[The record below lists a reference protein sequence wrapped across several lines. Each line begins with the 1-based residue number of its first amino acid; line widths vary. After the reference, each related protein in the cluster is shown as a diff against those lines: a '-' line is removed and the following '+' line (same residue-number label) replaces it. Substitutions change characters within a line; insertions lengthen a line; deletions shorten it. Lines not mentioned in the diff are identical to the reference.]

1 MTGFAI
7 PRPGEDVAPTGADG
21 RALSRRGTETR
32 RRLLDAAEKMFS
44 ELGYHDASIV
54 KITEEAGVAQGT
66 FYLYFG
72 SKQDIFE
79 EVVVDL
85 NRRVRHAVNEEAAK
99 GKDRLEQELRGF
111 KAYFKFTAE
120 HPALYRVIRQAE
132 FVSPRILGAHYERFM
147 DGYVPALAGAM
158 ERGEIAEADPETLA
172 WVLMGIAELIGMRA
186 ILWSEDGAVSKKT
199 FAALS
204 KIIERTLGT
213 AGA

>member
-1 MTGFAI
+1 VTGFAV
-7 PRPGEDVAPTGADG
+7 PLPGEDVAPTGADG

-99 GKDRLEQELRGF
+99 GKHRLEQELLGF

-147 DGYVPALAGAM
+147 DGYVSGLKDAM
-158 ERGEIAEADPETLA
+158 EREEIANADPETLA

-213 AGA
+213 ADA

>member
-1 MTGFAI
+1 MTGFAV
-7 PRPGEDVAPTGADG
+7 PLPGEDVAPTGADG
-21 RALSRRGTETR
+21 RALSRRGAETR

-54 KITEEAGVAQGT
+54 KITEEAGVGQGT

-85 NRRVRHAVNEEAAK
+85 NRRVRHAVNEKAAK
-99 GKDRLEQELRGF
+99 GKDRLEQELLGF
-111 KAYFKFTAE
+111 KAYFEFTAD

-147 DGYVPALAGAM
+147 DGYVPALAAAM
-158 ERGEIAEADPETLA
+158 ERGEIADADPETLA

-199 FAALS
+199 FAAVS

-213 AGA
+213 ADA

>member
-1 MTGFAI
+1 MTDFVL
-7 PRPGEDVAPTGADG
+7 PLPGEEVAPTGADG
-21 RALSRRGTETR
+21 RALSRRGTATR
-32 RRLLDAAEKMFS
+32 RRLLDAAEKCFS

-54 KITEEAGVAQGT
+54 KITEAAGVAQGT
-66 FYLYFG
+66 FYLYFA

-79 EVVVDL
+79 ELVVDL

-99 GKDRLEQELRGF
+99 GKDRLEQELLGF
-111 KAYFKFTAE
+111 RAYFAFTAE

-147 DGYVPALAGAM
+147 DGYVPALADAM
-158 ERGEIAEADPETLA
+158 KRGEIAKAEPETLA

-186 ILWSEDGAVSKKT
+186 ILWSDNGAVSKKT

-204 KIIERTLGT
+204 EIIERTLGT
-213 AGA
+213 GSA

>member
-1 MTGFAI
+1 VTDFVFPVAAEE
-7 PRPGEDVAPTGADG
+7 PAPTGADG

-32 RRLLDAAEKMFS
+32 GRLLNAAEKCFS

-54 KITEEAGVAQGT
+54 KITEAAGVAQGT
-66 FYLYFG
+66 FYLYFA

-79 EVVVDL
+79 ALVVDL

-99 GKDRLEQELRGF
+99 GKDRLEQELLGF
-111 KAYFKFTAE
+111 RAYFEFTAE

-147 DGYVPALAGAM
+147 DGYVPALSEAM
-158 ERGEIAEADPETLA
+158 KRGEIADADAETLA

-186 ILWSEDGAVSKKT
+186 ILWSDNGAVSKKT

-204 KIIERTLGT
+204 TIIERTLGT
-213 AGA
+213 GSA

>member
-1 MTGFAI
+1 VTDFVV
-7 PRPGEDVAPTGADG
+7 PLPGEDVAPTGADG

-79 EVVVDL
+79 DVVVDL
-85 NRRVRHAVNEEAAK
+85 NRRVRHAVNEEAEK
-99 GKDRLEQELRGF
+99 GKDRLERELLGF
-111 KAYFKFTAE
+111 QAYFRFTAE

-132 FVSPRILGAHYERFM
+132 FVSPRILGAHYERFS
-147 DGYVPALAGAM
+147 DGYVTGLKEAM
-158 ERGEIAEADPETLA
+158 DRGEIAKADPETLA

-186 ILWSEDGAVSKKT
+186 ILWSDDGAVSKKT

-213 AGA
+213 PGA